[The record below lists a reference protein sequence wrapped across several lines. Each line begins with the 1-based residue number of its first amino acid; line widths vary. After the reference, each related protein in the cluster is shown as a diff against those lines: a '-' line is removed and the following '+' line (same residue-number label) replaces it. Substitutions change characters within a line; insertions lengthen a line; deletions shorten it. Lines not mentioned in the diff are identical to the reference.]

1 MFIIIPMRVKGFSK
15 AFLYHLHWKG
25 KLKKYIDGKGDF
37 DVAKISPEACRF
49 GKWLYS
55 DEIKQY
61 ASPSERQELVL
72 LHESLHDIAKRVY
85 DLKKLNQDTA
95 ARQEL
100 SKIDKYSMKL
110 SSLLTGLKRIYN
122 N

>member
-1 MFIIIPMRVKGFSK
+1 MRVKGFSK

-25 KLKKYIDGKGDF
+25 KLKKYIDGQGDF
-37 DVAKISPEACRF
+37 DVAKISPEACSF
-49 GKWLYS
+49 GKWLCS

-72 LHESLHDIAKRVY
+72 LHTSLHDIAKRVY
-85 DLKKLNQDTA
+85 DLKMLGQDNA

-100 SKIDKYSMKL
+100 SKMDIYSMKL
-110 SSLLTGLKRIYN
+110 SSLLTTLKIITPN
-122 N
+122 